1 MPIYE
6 YRCPACG
13 DFDVMQKIT
22 EKPLKKCPHCKKAK
36 VTKLMSSTAFQL
48 KGTGWYVT
56 DYASKGKDGGSSEK
70 KDSSSSS
77 EASSSSNATSS
88 SEATSSG
95 DKKSEKKA
103 TGAKGKSASSSTEAA

>member
-6 YRCPACG
+6 YHCKKCG
-13 DFDVMQKIT
+13 DFEIMQRIT
-22 EKPLKKCPHCKKAK
+22 DTPLSRCPECRGK